1 LPAAADATTSLH
13 DLAESLRLELLVKL
27 ILAVVL
33 GGAVG
38 LERELSGKPAGLRT
52 NILICVGAA
61 LFTHLSIGIAFIG
74 TTSTG
79 APYGDTTRIAAQIVS
94 GIGFLGAGAILHS
107 RGAVVGLT
115 TAATIWV
122 VAAIGSAVGSGEY
135 VEAVGTTVMVTLV
148 LVGLKP
154 VERLILAKRRTVSAT
169 LRVQRDMTFDDLHEV
184 LRSSGVH
191 VLSRSTFEHTD
202 DRTFEL
208 KLVGSVKQFDAMV
221 DNLQRRSDVISV
233 QVD

>member
-1 LPAAADATTSLH
+1 LD
-13 DLAESLRLELLVKL
+13 LLVKL
-27 ILAVVL
+27 TLATIC

-61 LFTHLSIGIAFIG
+61 LFMHLSIAVALIG
-74 TTSTG
+74 KSSTG
-79 APYGDTTRIAAQIVS
+79 QPYGDTTRIAAQIVS

-122 VAAIGSAVGSGEY
+122 VAAIGAAVGAGGY
-135 VEAVGTTVMVTLV
+135 VEAVGTTVLVNVV
-148 LVGLKP
+148 LVGLRP
-154 VERLILAKRRTVSAT
+154 VEGWLLSKRRTVSAVVRT
-169 LRVQRDMTFDDLHEV
+169 TAGTSFEDLETVIHGTGVQIVARATFDHP
-184 LRSSGVH
+184 
-191 VLSRSTFEHTD
+191 D

-208 KLVGSVKQFDAMV
+208 RLAGASKQLDALVDV
-221 DNLQRRSDVISV
+221 LQRRTDVITV
-233 QVD
+233 QLD

>member
-1 LPAAADATTSLH
+1 MAAAPADVGGVATSLQL
-13 DLAESLRLELLVKL
+13 DLLVKL
-27 ILAVVL
+27 TLATIC

-61 LFTHLSIGIAFIG
+61 LFMHLSISVALVGRAA
-74 TTSTG
+74 TG
-79 APYGDTTRIAAQIVS
+79 QPFGDTTRIAAQIVS

-122 VAAIGSAVGSGEY
+122 VAAIGAAVGSGGY
-135 VEAVGTTVMVTLV
+135 VEAVGTTILVNVV
-148 LVGLKP
+148 LVGLRP
-154 VERLILAKRRTVSAT
+154 VERYILSKRRTVSAV
-169 LRVQRDMTFDDLHEV
+169 LRVLPGTSFEDLEAAFRSTGVHIISRATFDHP
-184 LRSSGVH
+184 
-191 VLSRSTFEHTD
+191 D

-208 KLVGSVKQFDAMV
+208 SLAGAAKQLDTLVDV
-221 DNLQRRSDVISV
+221 LQRRPDVITI
-233 QVD
+233 QLD